1 MLWTFLIT
9 NSAYNVINSE
19 LQKRHENQKK
29 KLELEFAEMDQ
40 RRRDFE
46 REKEEFE
53 ERVRAWEAKSA
64 PETKKKP
71 KNKSL
76 F

>member
-1 MLWTFLIT
+1 M
-9 NSAYNVINSE
+9 
-19 LQKRHENQKK
+19 
-29 KLELEFAEMDQ
+29 EFAEMDQ

-53 ERVRAWEAKSA
+53 ERVKLW
-64 PETKKKP
+64 ETKSVPEKTKKP